1 MKIAAF
7 ATLDAVLRGGSF
19 AAAALE
25 MNLTPSAVSMQMKQL
40 ERYLGQTL
48 FDRSGLQ
55 VRPTPAAREVAASMQ
70 EGLQR
75 LAVLRRQVSV
85 VVEGTVRLG
94 IIESMQ
100 PVLLPGTMKIL
111 RERYPRLDL
120 RPLRGRSAG
129 LTEAVKAGSLDAA
142 VVAQPEKGGGANLRW
157 HPLERR
163 ELVAIAPPSAAEP
176 SIGALFRQ
184 YDWIRYDRGTVT
196 GAMAVRYVNA
206 HLRDKHPSIELDN
219 VPAIVAMVS
228 AGLGVSIVQLSD
240 PGITMAY
247 PVRVL
252 RLGRGAPALQISL
265 VMRKAD
271 ADDRRLLAL
280 QGAMAET
287 LSSPLRRRAVT
298 ALG

>member
-1 MKIAAF
+1 MKIEAF
-7 ATLDAVLRGGSF
+7 ATLEAVLRGGSF

-25 MNLTPSAVSMQMKQL
+25 MHLTPSAVSMQMKQL
-40 ERYLGQTL
+40 ERYLGHTL

-55 VRPTPAAREVAASMQ
+55 VRPTPAAREVAAGMQ

-75 LAVLRRQVSV
+75 LALMRRQVSV
-85 VVEGTVRLG
+85 AVEGTVRLG

-100 PVLLPGTMKIL
+100 PVLLPGTMKRL

-142 VVAQPEKGGGANLRW
+142 VVAQPERGGLAGLRW

-163 ELVAIAPPSAAEP
+163 ELLAIAPPHATEP
-176 SIGALFRQ
+176 TLGALFRQ

-206 HLRDKHPSIELDN
+206 QLRDKHPSLELDN

-240 PGITMAY
+240 PGITLAY
-247 PVRVL
+247 PVRLL
-252 RLGRGAPALQISL
+252 RLGRAAPALQVSL

-280 QGAMAET
+280 QGAMGET
-287 LSSPLRRRAVT
+287 LASPLRRREVT